1 MSSSDISS
9 LVKMQLSD
17 GASWN
22 VKSFAVTGTGSSQK
36 TYSMPTKRSYVMIPD
51 ETQINYARILVDKTI
66 DGVILS
72 DEDLSMPT
80 VE

>member
-1 MSSSDISS
+1 
-9 LVKMQLSD
+9 
-17 GASWN
+17 
-22 VKSFAVTGTGSSQK
+22 
-36 TYSMPTKRSYVMIPD
+36 MIPD